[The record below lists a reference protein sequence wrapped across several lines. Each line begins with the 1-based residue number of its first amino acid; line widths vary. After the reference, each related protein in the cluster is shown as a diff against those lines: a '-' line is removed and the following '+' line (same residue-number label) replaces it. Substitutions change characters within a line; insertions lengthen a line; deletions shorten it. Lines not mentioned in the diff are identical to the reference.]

1 MVADFVK
8 GGMRKESKEEARGPR
23 GRAGMVDDP
32 AVSLMGEV
40 DLWVMR
46 VSLEGKSRAVVGM
59 VEWFVIGNVV
69 LETDDVALLLI
80 SFFGRSGSLLKLVV
94 LKLGVDVEAEFDR

>member
-1 MVADFVK
+1 VCDFGLERKEKSEPELEVVDMVADFVN

-23 GRAGMVDDP
+23 GRADMAEDP
-32 AVSLMGEV
+32 AVSLTEEV
-40 DLWVMR
+40 GLVVMR

-69 LETDDVALLLI
+69 LETMM
-80 SFFGRSGSLLKLVV
+80 SHSY
-94 LKLGVDVEAEFDR
+94 